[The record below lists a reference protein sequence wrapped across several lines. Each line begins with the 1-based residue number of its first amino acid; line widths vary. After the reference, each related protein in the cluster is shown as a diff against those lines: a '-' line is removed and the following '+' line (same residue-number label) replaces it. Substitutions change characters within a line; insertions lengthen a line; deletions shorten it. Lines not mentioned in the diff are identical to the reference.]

1 MFEVF
6 FHRRVLKFLEKLRE
20 EDKKRVLQAIEK
32 LSDPFS
38 QSYEKLRGKKN
49 IYRIAVGDYRIIYHV
64 DKKNKIVSVLLVDKR
79 ESLRSFITF

>member
-1 MFEVF
+1 MFEVYL
-6 FHRRVLKFLEKLRE
+6 HRRVLKFLEKLRE

-38 QSYEKLRGKKN
+38 QPYEKLRGKKN
-49 IYRIAVGDYRIIYHV
+49 IYRIIVGDYRIIYHV

-79 ESLRSFITF
+79 ERVYDRL

>member
-6 FHRRVLKFLEKLRE
+6 LHRRVLKFLENLRE
-20 EDKKRVLQAIEK
+20 KDKKKVFQAIEK

-38 QSYEKLRGKKN
+38 QPYEKLRGKKN
-49 IYRIAVGDYRIIYHV
+49 IYRIVVGNYRIIYHV

-79 ESLRSFITF
+79 ERVYDRL

>member
-1 MFEVF
+1 MFEVYL
-6 FHRRVLKFLEKLRE
+6 HRRVLKFLEKLRE

-38 QSYEKLRGKKN
+38 QPYEKLRGKMN
-49 IYRIAVGDYRIIYHV
+49 IYRIIVGDYRVIYHV

-79 ESLRSFITF
+79 ERVYDRL